1 MAATIEIPDS
11 VAREIVAIRR
21 DLHVHPELGF
31 HEDRTAGII
40 AARLRELGVD
50 EVHERIATTGVIGV
64 LHGGKPGRTVML
76 RADMDALPMP
86 EEKDVPYRSRTPNVM
101 HACGHDGHVAMLLGA
116 AEVLVKRRAEV
127 PGTIVFCFQPAEE
140 GGGGA
145 RVMVEEGVLER
156 FGVER
161 AYGLHLVSVVPTGV
175 MTFRGGPL
183 MASVDEMRVEITG
196 HGGHGAMPHHSV
208 DPILVAADF
217 ITSVQR
223 VVSRHL
229 DPTEPAVISVCSMH
243 AGTTSNVIP
252 STAELLGTI
261 RTFSEATRDEIP
273 RHIERILKASC
284 ESAGASYLLDITRQY
299 PVTIND
305 HAQTAF
311 AKDVAQRYL
320 GADLAVDGPAVMGAE
335 DFSYF
340 AQRVP
345 ASFIFL
351 GCRGGESTGYPNHN
365 ARFDMDERALETGA
379 AMHVAL
385 ALEAPAGSPG

>member
-229 DPTEPAVISVCSMH
+229 DPTEPAVVSVCSMH

-284 ESAGASYLLDITRQY
+284 DSAGASYLLDITRQY

-365 ARFDMDERALETGA
+365 ARFDMDERALETGV

>member
-1 MAATIEIPDS
+1 MAATIEVPDS
-11 VAREIVAIRR
+11 IAREIVAIRR
-21 DLHVHPELGF
+21 DLHEHPELGF
-31 HEDRTAGII
+31 REHRTAGVV
-40 AARLRELGVD
+40 AARLRELGLD
-50 EVHERIATTGVIGV
+50 EVHEGIATTGVIGV
-64 LHGGKPGRTVML
+64 LRGGRPGRTVLL

-86 EEKDVPYRSRTPNVM
+86 EEKDVPYRSTAPNVM

-116 AEVLVKRRAEV
+116 AEMLVKQRAEV

-145 RVMVEEGVLER
+145 RVMVEEGMLER

-161 AYGLHLVSVVPTGV
+161 AYGLHLVTMVPTGI

-183 MASVDEMRVEITG
+183 MASVDELHVEITG
-196 HGGHGAMPHHSV
+196 HGGHGAMPHLSA
-208 DPILVAADF
+208 DPIVVAADF
-217 ITSVQR
+217 ITTVQR
-223 VVSRHL
+223 VVSRHI
-229 DPTEPAVISVCSMH
+229 DPTEPAVVSICSIH
-243 AGTTSNVIP
+243 SGTTSNVIP
-252 STAELLGTI
+252 SAATLLGTI
-261 RTFSEATRDEIP
+261 RTFSEAVRDKIP
-273 RHIERILKASC
+273 RDIERILKASC
-284 ESAGASYLLDITRQY
+284 DAGDASFKLDIVRQY

-320 GADLAVDGPAVMGAE
+320 GADVAVDGPAVMGAE

-351 GCRGGESTGYPNHN
+351 GCKGGENTSFPNHN
-365 ARFDMDERALETGA
+365 ARFDIDERALETGV

-385 ALEAPAGSPG
+385 AMEAPASSP